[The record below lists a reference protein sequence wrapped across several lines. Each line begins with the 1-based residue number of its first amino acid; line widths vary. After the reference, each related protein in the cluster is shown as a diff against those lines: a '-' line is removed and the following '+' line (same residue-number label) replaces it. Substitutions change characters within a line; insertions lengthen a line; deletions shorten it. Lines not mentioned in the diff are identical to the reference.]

1 MKIQFYI
8 RFQTQ
13 CGEKLFVSGDVEELG
28 SNDATKALPL
38 EYLNSEFWTGT
49 INVKKKDLAKGVS

>member
-13 CGEKLFVSGDVEELG
+13 FGEKLFVSGDVEELG

-38 EYLNSEFWTGT
+38 EYLNSEFY
-49 INVKKKDLAKGVS
+49 